1 MKTSNHKTMSATE
14 QAFWNKVK
22 QSIFTDRGAV
32 VLMFVVMIVG
42 FLVELV

>member
-1 MKTSNHKTMSATE
+1 MKTIDRTPMSTTE
-14 QAFWNKVK
+14 QAFWKKVK

-32 VLMFVVMIVG
+32 VLMFVAMIVG